1 MTGQR
6 RVKNTQPHRRAA
18 ETIPPIKRGTDPPPN
33 RAADV
38 EQYRPMTRTTRLED
52 LKPSRTND
60 RVAPGECVTLQTVQW
75 FGTDAVEV
83 IYKRAAGNTNP
94 CFPAR
99 GSSQMEAR
107 KPSNQTA
114 HARTAD
120 ARLKSAK
127 PQRVRLLSLAA
138 RAVCGFLTI
147 AAILT
152 LPTQAQGQTTIWS
165 STLTVQNVTSGV
177 LGCRAGID
185 SVTCSAYLSDDDFTY
200 NRTTHR
206 FLSIEQGPPNYLRIR
221 FNEASEIGSQNLT
234 LNVDGRNFAFE
245 DAIDPVHPTVK
256 RWNNAGL
263 NWTGGDT
270 VSLTLTDPDR
280 SPGAP
285 ETPAAPDIG
294 ATEGSNTSL
303 DIGWLEPASAGPF
316 VKYYLR
322 YRQETHV
329 RWTDGPQNITTNFAN
344 ITSLGDGTT
353 YEVQVLASNN
363 NGDSEWS
370 PSGTGRTDSGE
381 APSAPASLNATANGQ
396 NRIDLSWTAPSA
408 PNDPNDPPT
417 RSYHIEIQS
426 LTSNWLVLVV
436 TTGNTDTE
444 YSHRDVAAGVL
455 RRYRVSA
462 INTNGTGPP
471 SNVDEATTDAA
482 DGGGAP
488 TPDPQMQQSQ
498 TPLTA
503 SFVSV
508 PPAHDGETPFWLEL
522 TFDAPVAQ
530 GSKPQLRELLD
541 VTGGLESRF
550 RRKDGR
556 LDHWQIRVDPSS
568 QNAVAVMLA
577 PSPPCGESGAV
588 CTDDG
593 RTFTTGLATQIH
605 GPASGNNWSDDATK
619 TAVTP
624 VPALPLA
631 GIGLLGLLLALLGSR
646 RRLND
651 HRQINTS
658 RPSATEPPDS
668 ETS

>member
-1 MTGQR
+1 MQASKPLDQAVDAR
-6 RVKNTQPHRRAA
+6 EP
-18 ETIPPIKRGTDPPPN
+18 DP
-33 RAADV
+33 
-38 EQYRPMTRTTRLED
+38 
-52 LKPSRTND
+52 
-60 RVAPGECVTLQTVQW
+60 
-75 FGTDAVEV
+75 
-83 IYKRAAGNTNP
+83 
-94 CFPAR
+94 
-99 GSSQMEAR
+99 
-107 KPSNQTA
+107 
-114 HARTAD
+114 
-120 ARLKSAK
+120 RLKSAK

-185 SVTCSAYLSDDDFTY
+185 NVTCSAYLSDDDFTY

-256 RWNNAGL
+256 RWNDAGL

-303 DIGWLEPASAGPF
+303 DVGWLEPASAGPF

-344 ITSLGDGTT
+344 ITSLGDGST
-353 YEVQVLASNN
+353 YEVQVLANNN

-381 APSAPASLNATANGQ
+381 APGAPTNLTATANGED
-396 NRIDLSWTAPSA
+396 RIDLSWTAPSYEGGIV
-408 PNDPNDPPT
+408 DEIQDRI
-417 RSYHIEIQS
+417 RSYKIEVQS
-426 LTSNWLVLVV
+426 RTSNWLVLVR
-436 TTGNTDTE
+436 TIGSTDTE
-444 YSHRDVAAGVL
+444 YSHRDVPAGVS
-455 RRYRVSA
+455 RCYRVSA
-462 INTNGTGPP
+462 TNTAGTGPP
-471 SNVDEATTDAA
+471 SNNAVATTDSTE
-482 DGGGAP
+482 GRCGLP
-488 TPDPQMQQSQ
+488 PPPDPQMQQSQ
-498 TPLTA
+498 TPITA
-503 SFVSV
+503 SFASV
-508 PPAHDGETPFWLEL
+508 PPAHDGETPFWVEL
-522 TFDAPVAQ
+522 TFDAPLAQ

-550 RRKDGR
+550 RRKDER
-556 LDHWQIRVDPSS
+556 LDHWRIRIDPTSD
-568 QNAVAVMLA
+568 NAVTVMLS
-577 PSPPCGESGAV
+577 PSPPCGETGAV
-588 CTDDG
+588 CTEDG

-605 GPASGNNWSDDATK
+605 GPASGNNNWSDDVPGDE

-631 GIGLLGLLLALLGSR
+631 SIGLLGLVLAILGWLR
-646 RRLND
+646 RPND
-651 HRQINTS
+651 HRRI
-658 RPSATEPPDS
+658 DG
-668 ETS
+668 